1 MPKAKVKIKISGSP
15 ESVHKALAK
24 LTPAEKPAPI
34 LREADFLASQRKN
47 QNG

>member
-24 LTPAEKPAPI
+24 LTPAEKPALP
-34 LREADFLASQRKN
+34 LREADFRSRQKAGK
-47 QNG
+47 

>member
-24 LTPAEKPAPI
+24 LTPDKPALP
-34 LREADFLASQRKN
+34 LREADFRARQKV
-47 QNG
+47 GK